1 MKRLL
6 FVLIPVA
13 AVLCWLILRRS
24 APPEIPFVRA
34 TRQTIVSTLNTNG
47 KLEPIEW
54 AAVRSEASGSVD
66 RIYSARGAT
75 VSKGQLLL
83 TLSAADAR
91 NELSRA
97 EAQVSG
103 AKAEA
108 ETLAQGGRAV
118 ERAEIESGLARA
130 RADLANARR
139 EFETLSRLAG
149 KAAATRAEV
158 VGAQEAVQRIEL
170 QIESLDRRRA
180 SLVTEADR
188 SAAQARIREAQS
200 STDSAA
206 RRIELSKIRSPLAG
220 VLYRFDVRPGSYL
233 EAGALVG
240 EVGQLGR
247 LRVVVYVDEPELG
260 RVEQGMPVTITW
272 DAIPGREWSGT
283 VEKKPTQVTTLGTRQ
298 VGEVTCTIE
307 NPDGSLIPGTNIN
320 AQIRSRTVQNAVTV
334 PKEVLRR
341 EGAQSGVLKLQGN
354 KVLWQPV
361 KLGVGSVT
369 HVQITEGLSD
379 RDSVALPVDRP
390 LKSGDEVTPL
400 LR

>member
-1 MKRLL
+1 M
-6 FVLIPVA
+6 
-13 AVLCWLILRRS
+13 
-24 APPEIPFVRA
+24 RA

-54 AAVRSEASGSVD
+54 AAIRSEASGSVD
-66 RIYSARGAT
+66 RIHSTRGAT

-130 RADLANARR
+130 RADLTNARR

-200 STDSAA
+200 STESAA